1 MALGS
6 SHSPHPI
13 LGWSL
18 QDTGDTEGHWAP
30 DQECTVDD
38 NCGTLLC
45 KPSLPL
51 PLPLPCPEVFTPGR
65 PRGDAPTSL
74 PINPGHTDIEP
85 TSSSAQI
92 TIVIRQPRRGG
103 PSELDAPHAPGAAGQ
118 HHLLLHHPPKARL
131 VLSPRPFLQR
141 ITHFLSWTNITT
153 SSTFPLSCWSPQ
165 SASVAPVYGI
175 PPPGARGQAGT

>member
-1 MALGS
+1 M
-6 SHSPHPI
+6 
-13 LGWSL
+13 
-18 QDTGDTEGHWAP
+18 
-30 DQECTVDD
+30 DD

-131 VLSPRPFLQR
+131 VLSPRPF
-141 ITHFLSWTNITT
+141 
-153 SSTFPLSCWSPQ
+153 
-165 SASVAPVYGI
+165 
-175 PPPGARGQAGT
+175 PPPCLLPWAWASTAQPRALGPSLPPPRGSLRSPGREGMVGRALPRPP